1 MCHASKPSDPRWLW
15 TPQLIWR
22 CSCFSLWRRFSYHVV
37 VLLLLVCFAAPE
49 AADRLAP
56 SRSVDAN
63 SFVVKDRHGNVA
75 KLGDA
80 GFGDTRLADR

>member
-1 MCHASKPSDPRWLW
+1 
-15 TPQLIWR
+15 
-22 CSCFSLWRRFSYHVV
+22 V

-56 SRSVDAN
+56 SRSVEAN